1 MCAENPAELTDG
13 ERARLGI
20 TQKVPEGLWEA
31 LQELEADV
39 ELRQALGISMME
51 KYLTFKRSEKTAM
64 NSMDKTTRFKWE
76 VERY

>member
-1 MCAENPAELTDG
+1 MCAGNPAELTDE
-13 ERARLGI
+13 ERTQLGI
-20 TQKVPEGLWEA
+20 TQKLPEGLWEA

-39 ELRQALGISMME
+39 ELRQALGTSMME

-64 NSMDKTTRFKWE
+64 NDMDKSTRFRWE